1 MIIQH
6 NMNADYTARMGK
18 ENQSRLQE
26 LTMQLGSGYR
36 LLHSKNDAAGA
47 MISQEMRSQIRG
59 LDQANRNGQ
68 DGIYLLDVA
77 DGAAAQI
84 HDMIQRLRELAVQSA
99 NDVYLDSD
107 RQILQNEM
115 EHLTEEV
122 DRIAQETEYN
132 TKKLIDGSLEK
143 TGYGLNFQIGAN
155 SGQSIEVLV
164 QSLRTEKIGLQD
176 MSLKTRSDASEAI
189 SKVDTAIQKV
199 SEIRGSL
206 GSVRNRLGYAIA
218 NSSNMSECLQ
228 YTESRIA
235 DTNMADSMVK
245 YSKESIL
252 KNSISA
258 MLSQSIKHSN
268 GIMAL
273 LKNTDNRN
281 YESKPKKVSGEK
293 VSVEKA
299 KESIA

>member
-1 MIIQH
+1 M
-6 NMNADYTARMGK
+6 
-18 ENQSRLQE
+18 
-26 LTMQLGSGYR
+26 
-36 LLHSKNDAAGA
+36 
-47 MISQEMRSQIRG
+47 
-59 LDQANRNGQ
+59 
-68 DGIYLLDVA
+68 
-77 DGAAAQI
+77 
-84 HDMIQRLRELAVQSA
+84 
-99 NDVYLDSD
+99 
-107 RQILQNEM
+107 
-115 EHLTEEV
+115 
-122 DRIAQETEYN
+122 
-132 TKKLIDGSLEK
+132 EK

-164 QSLRTEKIGLQD
+164 QSLRTEKIGLQG
-176 MSLKTRSDASEAI
+176 MSLKTRPDASEAI

-281 YESKPKKVSGEK
+281 HESKPKRVSGEK